1 MSKIFG
7 YTQRGGQH
15 WFNSD
20 AYSDKEIEAIKDP
33 EGGSEISLPT
43 AIPSPFARIDLV
55 KTAFR
60 NIAKSPNLKAYTK
73 DGNVVSGKDD
83 EKLVSDALDLAE
95 MLFNIDS
102 IKDKIKIIVWDKDSE
117 IEKLKSSSY
126 NGHRQLAETLELYL
140 DQDKESYN
148 FDLLNRLYLVEY
160 NHKII
165 GCTSPAT
172 LFFATANDLSHA
184 QIKLTKND
192 VTFDDEYT
200 PLYER
205 DSEFQKY

>member
-7 YTQRGGQH
+7 YTKKGGQH
-15 WFNSD
+15 WFSSD

-102 IKDKIKIIVWDKDSE
+102 IKDKIKII
-117 IEKLKSSSY
+117 IESLP
-126 NGHRQLAETLELYL
+126 YL
-140 DQDKESYN
+140 N
-148 FDLLNRLYLVEY
+148 FR
-160 NHKII
+160 II
-165 GCTSPAT
+165 
-172 LFFATANDLSHA
+172 
-184 QIKLTKND
+184 
-192 VTFDDEYT
+192 V
-200 PLYER
+200 
-205 DSEFQKY
+205 

>member
-7 YTQRGGQH
+7 YTKKGGQH

-20 AYSDKEIEAIKDP
+20 AYSDKEIEAIRDP

-55 KTAFR
+55 KNAFR

-102 IKDKIKIIVWDKDSE
+102 IKDKI
-117 IEKLKSSSY
+117 
-126 NGHRQLAETLELYL
+126 R
-140 DQDKESYN
+140 
-148 FDLLNRLYLVEY
+148 RL
-160 NHKII
+160 
-165 GCTSPAT
+165 
-172 LFFATANDLSHA
+172 
-184 QIKLTKND
+184 
-192 VTFDDEYT
+192 
-200 PLYER
+200 
-205 DSEFQKY
+205 